1 MKVSEIL
8 KVKGDTLY
16 TVSPESMLSAAIDL
30 MVEKDIGSLVVM
42 KAGALVGM
50 LTFREVMKAVHA
62 NAAFGHDQVGQHMER
77 DVLRIT
83 PDTDI
88 NEIRRMM
95 LERHA
100 RYVPV
105 MDGNVLQG
113 VMSFYDLAKA
123 ILEAQSFEN
132 KMLKAYIRDWPADH
146 TDGTD

>member
-16 TVSPESMLSAAIDL
+16 TVSPESTLSAAIDL
-30 MVEKDIGSLVVM
+30 IVEKDIGSLVVM
-42 KAGALVGM
+42 KKGALVGM
-50 LTFREVMKAVHA
+50 LTFREVMKAVHG

-132 KMLKAYIRDWPADH
+132 KMLKAYIRDWPADG

>member
-16 TVSPESMLSAAIDL
+16 TVSPESTLSAAIDL

-42 KAGALVGM
+42 KTGALVGM
-50 LTFREVMKAVHA
+50 LTFREVMKAVHG
-62 NAAFGHDQVGQHMER
+62 NAAFGPDQVGQHMER

-100 RYVPV
+100 R
-105 MDGNVLQG
+105 
-113 VMSFYDLAKA
+113 
-123 ILEAQSFEN
+123 
-132 KMLKAYIRDWPADH
+132 
-146 TDGTD
+146 